1 MKRIL
6 LFISLLLIAIFSSI
20 ACTLPYNN
28 KSYSDTILN
37 LYMSED
43 KRTLVLIS
51 TKYHYV
57 FKDIEQQ
64 TEDFFVAQT
73 LLKYTANDLD
83 YSMSLDDNNSVN
95 LNLYLTMKGK
105 ALTSEQ
111 KDWLESHNFH
121 TATKEGNPSKD
132 FYSGG
137 AFAYGKRYK
146 SSSTVNENIIKLP
159 KPIDIKIA
167 EMSNS
172 EKADKTPLKF
182 DEVLSIDN
190 NLLFAVFKK
199 EN

>member
-43 KRTLVLIS
+43 KRTLVVIS
-51 TKYHYV
+51 TNYHYI
-57 FKDIEQQ
+57 FRDIEQQ

-73 LLKYTANDLD
+73 LLKYRANDLD
-83 YSMSLDDNNSVN
+83 YSMSLDNNNSVN
-95 LNLYLTMKGK
+95 INFYLTLKGK
-105 ALTSEQ
+105 ELTSAQ
-111 KDWLESHNFH
+111 KDWLENHNFH
-121 TATKEGNPSKD
+121 TLTKEGNPSKD

-137 AFAYGKRYK
+137 VFAYGKRYK
-146 SSSTVNENIIKLP
+146 SSSTVNENIIKLA
-159 KPIDIKIA
+159 KPIDIKVA
-167 EMSNS
+167 EMANS
-172 EKADKTPLKF
+172 KKANKTPLKF
-182 DEVLSIDN
+182 DEVLSLDN
-190 NLLFAVFKK
+190 NLLLAVFKK